1 MKLGK
6 FKTRYANHWSHKKRL
21 FVSALVSA
29 ALAMPVGG
37 FVFGFIH
44 APVSEYY
51 NLLGRGFVGVEY
63 AILTPLSLGFPP
75 RALED
80 HAQSC
85 DVWPYIT
92 ICGFI
97 IFSIYIAFACYTN
110 GKTRS

>member
-1 MKLGK
+1 M
-6 FKTRYANHWSHKKRL
+6 NKKRL

-51 NLLGRGFVGVEY
+51 NFIGRGFGGVVY
-63 AILTPLSLGFPP
+63 AFLTPLSLGFPP
-75 RALED
+75 EALED
-80 HAQSC
+80 HAQQC
-85 DVWPYIT
+85 NLWPYII

-97 IFSIYIAFACYTN
+97 VFGICTAFTYYKGN
-110 GKTRS
+110 PKS